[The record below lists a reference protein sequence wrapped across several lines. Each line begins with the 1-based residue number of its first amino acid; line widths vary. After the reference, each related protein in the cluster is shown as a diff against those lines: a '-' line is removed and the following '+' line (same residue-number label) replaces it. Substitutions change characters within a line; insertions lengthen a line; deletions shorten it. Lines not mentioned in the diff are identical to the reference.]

1 MEDPLPMK
9 MTRFEMIKQIRI
21 LAHMI
26 KENLTTDHLTDLIFA
41 QNEMERLIGQFH
53 EEFPDLMTAGQFRAA
68 KDNYDTFLNLV
79 DAAYADEMEK
89 PTKGNQP

>member
-1 MEDPLPMK
+1 MK

-41 QNEMERLIGQFH
+41 QNEMERLVSQFH
-53 EEFPDLMTAGQFRAA
+53 EEFPDLMTAGQFKTA
-68 KDNYDTFLNLV
+68 KDDYDAFLNLL
-79 DAAYADEMEK
+79 DAAYADELEMSRKRTE
-89 PTKGNQP
+89 P

>member
-1 MEDPLPMK
+1 MK

-26 KENLTTDHLTDLIFA
+26 KENLTTDNLTDLIFA
-41 QNEMERLIGQFH
+41 QNEMEKLISQFQ

-68 KDNYDTFLNLV
+68 KDDYDAFLNRV
-79 DAAYADEMEK
+79 DAAYAEEIEK
-89 PTKGNQP
+89 SGKKTEP